1 MKILHTSDWHLGQH
15 FFTKSRK
22 TEHEAFIQWL
32 LEMVQTEGIDAIII
46 AGDVFDT
53 GTPPSYAREIYNRF
67 VVELHALNCTLVVL
81 GGNHD
86 SVSVLNES
94 KALLAC
100 LNTHVI
106 ANTATDLDAQ
116 VIDIPNKQGGV
127 GAIVC
132 AIPFIRPRD
141 VVQSQAGEDGVEK
154 RQALGDAITA
164 HYHAIYDLAVK
175 RRDALLEGTTNN
187 ENHNI
192 PIIATGHLSA
202 LGVSQSDSVRDIY
215 IGTLDGFDA
224 KGFPPAD
231 YIALGHIHKPQ
242 KVAKSDYIRY
252 CGSPIPLSFD
262 EVKTQK
268 HVLLVEFEPKTWG
281 EHPFTPN
288 KAARSVNSA
297 LTNKGKNGDHI
308 KSHAYSTKH
317 ADITELAPLGFGAQM
332 EFIFEK
338 ESAKARISTAP
349 NVASK
354 KALNP
359 EPDLSD
365 AKTGLNSST
374 KNTPKSE
381 NEEESDI
388 SNDPDISTA
397 EALPKLPIVIPI
409 DVPLFRDMRTIKG
422 DLEHIET
429 ELNKLA
435 ANQNGEENDK
445 VAEEKED
452 HEKNNTEGH
461 NKGSKNSQDDP
472 IWLSIE
478 VESQDYLSDLQE
490 RIATLCE
497 GINVDVLQLR
507 RSKNQRR
514 QLLGSSQA
522 ETLAELTPEE
532 VFEKRLNMESFET
545 DEEQARKSRIH
556 TRFQTA
562 LEAVQHTDELSNA
575 EPELTSLELTSAP
588 EPKKSSKSA
597 DRTDETP
604 TNEEEK

>member
-32 LEMVQTEGIDAIII
+32 LELVQTENIDAIII

-100 LNTHVI
+100 LKTHVI

-116 VIDIPNKQGGV
+116 VIDIPNKKGGV

-175 RRDALLEGTTNN
+175 RRDALLEGATNN

-192 PIIATGHLSA
+192 PIVATGHLSA

-242 KVAKSDYIRY
+242 KVAKSDFIRY

-268 HVLLVEFEPKTWG
+268 QVLLVEFEAKTWG

-288 KAARSVNSA
+288 RAARSVNSA
-297 LTNKGKNGDHI
+297 LAQKSKGRESL
-308 KSHAYSTKH
+308 KSQAYSLNH
-317 ADITELAPLGFGAQM
+317 AEDMTQATPLGFGAQL

-338 ESAKARISTAP
+338 ESAKTRIPTVSNRAAQ
-349 NVASK
+349 NESHSE
-354 KALNP
+354 LG
-359 EPDLSD
+359 
-365 AKTGLNSST
+365 AKTGLNASA
-374 KNTPKSE
+374 KNTPQSESE
-381 NEEESDI
+381 NEPDI
-388 SNDPDISTA
+388 SNDSDISTA
-397 EALPKLPIVIPI
+397 SALPKLPIVIPI

-422 DLEHIET
+422 DLAHIET

-435 ANQNGEENDK
+435 ANPNGEENDK
-445 VAEEKED
+445 GENGKKEGDKKEINKGTEEKED
-452 HEKNNTEGH
+452 HK
-461 NKGSKNSQDDP
+461 KGSKNSQDDP

-478 VESQDYLSDLQE
+478 VESQDYLSDLQA
-490 RIATLCE
+490 RISALCE
-497 GINVDVLQLR
+497 GINVEVLQLR

-532 VFEKRLNMESFET
+532 VFAKRLGMETFET
-545 DEEQARKSRIH
+545 KDEQARKSRIQS
-556 TRFQTA
+556 RFQTA
-562 LEAVQHTDELSNA
+562 LDAVHHPDELSNV
-575 EPELTSLELTSAP
+575 EPELTSAP
-588 EPKKSSKSA
+588 EPKMPSKSVE
-597 DRTDETP
+597 RTDETP
-604 TNEEEK
+604 ANKEVK